1 MASVWFFR
9 IRPNRERMTT
19 PEAAKLGAD
28 DIKIDGERLRPGLL
42 RLAREKC
49 FFYVVDTRVLHKQT
63 G

>member
-1 MASVWFFR
+1 
-9 IRPNRERMTT
+9 MTT